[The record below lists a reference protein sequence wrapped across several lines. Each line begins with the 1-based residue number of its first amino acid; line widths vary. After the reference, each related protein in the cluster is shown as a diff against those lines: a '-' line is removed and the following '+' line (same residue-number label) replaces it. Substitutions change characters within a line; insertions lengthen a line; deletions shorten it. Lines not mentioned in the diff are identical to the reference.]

1 MQSSVQTDDFFAGS
15 KKPCKFYL
23 HEQQITQ
30 VCADKVK
37 AVLGGYTESFV
48 YFQKLYFLTYV
59 YSVVHFLFWANRQH
73 LNSS

>member
-37 AVLGGYTESFV
+37 AVLGGIQNPLSIFRSCTS
-48 YFQKLYFLTYV
+48 
-59 YSVVHFLFWANRQH
+59 
-73 LNSS
+73 